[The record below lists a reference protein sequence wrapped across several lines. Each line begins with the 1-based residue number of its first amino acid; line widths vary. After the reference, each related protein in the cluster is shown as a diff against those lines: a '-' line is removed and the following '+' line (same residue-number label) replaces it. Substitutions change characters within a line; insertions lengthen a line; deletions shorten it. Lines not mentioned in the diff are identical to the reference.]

1 MGTHPIFESD
11 FDCLT
16 EIGNSLNSTS
26 PSRRPGAKR
35 SSKSTMNRRSSTS
48 TRSVWPR
55 KCQLITSVMNGRA
68 MLSEPLV
75 VSSFFFLRARAA
87 TAHAE
92 LENASVSPSVDAL
105 STITFHPQLDC
116 RQEGRRRDSRSYRH
130 PDPSPIGTQESIQ
143 HPYALLFGQIR
154 PCYPVRCSTHHLQGW

>member
-1 MGTHPIFESD
+1 MAQEMPADHLGDEWKGYVVRITGGNDKQGFPMKQGVGT
-11 FDCLT
+11 T
-16 EIGNSLNSTS
+16 
-26 PSRRPGAKR
+26 
-35 SSKSTMNRRSSTS
+35 
-48 TRSVWPR
+48 
-55 KCQLITSVMNGRA
+55 GR
-68 MLSEPLV
+68 V
-75 VSSFFFLRARAA
+75 FFFFLRARAA

-105 STITFHPQLDC
+105 STITFPSQLDC

-143 HPYALLFGQIR
+143 HPEALLFGQIR